1 MKIITCASYYGSGS
15 SALSDLVAE
24 YDSVKDLSEF
34 EFRFLHDIDGVSD
47 LEYHLC
53 ECHNRHNSGHAL
65 KRFMRLA
72 KYNAGNRFSK
82 RYDFYF
88 DNKFSTLTDEYIKQL
103 VDFQYTGW
111 WFNDLFDF
119 GIDYYYRMQFLNKIL
134 RKISGGRT
142 GILKNEQT
150 YCSHPS
156 KEKFLA
162 ATQNYLDKLM
172 RAANKDNLPFLQVDQ
187 LVPSQNTGRVLR
199 YFRDPIEVFVV
210 DRDPRDIYVLEKYYW
225 KGHICPTESPEK
237 FCQWFLY
244 TRNSG
249 TEDISKLSNVHFVRF
264 EDFIFNYTSVKSRI
278 EQIIGLS
285 SDDLTQ
291 EFVKLNPKKSI
302 NNTCVWKK
310 HPELQNDIEVIE
322 SRLSSFLYPFEQ
334 VRDTVIP
341 GIDVDEVRPF

>member
-34 EFRFLHDIDGVSD
+34 EFRFLHDIDGISD

-72 KYNAGNRFSK
+72 KGNRFSK
-82 RYDFYF
+82 RYNVYF
-88 DNKFSTLTDEYIKQL
+88 DNQFGTLTNEYIKQL
-103 VDFQYTGW
+103 VDFQFTGW
-111 WFNDLFDF
+111 WFNDLFDY
-119 GIDYYYRMQFLNKIL
+119 GIEHYYRMQMLNKIL
-134 RKISGGRT
+134 RKMSGGKV
-142 GILKNEQT
+142 GILRNEQT

-162 ATQNYLDKLM
+162 ITQDYIDKLM
-172 RAANKDNLPFLQVDQ
+172 HAANKENLPFLQVDQ

-210 DRDPRDIYVLEKYYW
+210 DRDPRDIYVLEKCYW
-225 KGHICPTESPEK
+225 KGHICPTDSPEK
-237 FCQWFLY
+237 YCQWFLY

-249 TEDISKLSNVHFVRF
+249 TEDISRLPNVHYIQF
-264 EDFIFNYTSVKSRI
+264 EDFIFNYVDVKSRI

-285 SDDLTQ
+285 SSDLKHEYT
-291 EFVKLNPKKSI
+291 KLNPQKSVV
-302 NNTCVWKK
+302 NTCVWRK
-310 HPELQNDIEVIE
+310 HPELQKDIEVIE
-322 SRLSSFLYPFEQ
+322 KQLSSYLYPFEQ
-334 VRDTVIP
+334 VSDAVIP
-341 GIDVDEVRPF
+341 GIAVNEVKPF